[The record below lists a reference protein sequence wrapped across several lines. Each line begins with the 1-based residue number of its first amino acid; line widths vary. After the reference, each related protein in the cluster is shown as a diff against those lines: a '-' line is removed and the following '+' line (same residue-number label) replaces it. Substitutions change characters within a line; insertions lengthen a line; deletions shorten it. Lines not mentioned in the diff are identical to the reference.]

1 MVAHGTE
8 VCRRSTPRRP
18 DARPPTSGSIVRGP
32 AFALVADCR
41 SHTVRGAD
49 AGTSPR
55 RRLDRRCRR
64 ARRPHRL
71 VVSPGR
77 PRRPCSGPS
86 RPSRSWPRLAN
97 GCDPLRGPQPACRSS
112 TAPAGAGG
120 PGRLALLETS
130 TFPARRRGSVKSDH
144 VTLGCSRHAAVAPP
158 GGPRGPNGPS
168 TWCRLTRADA
178 PSAPG
183 RQNGTAITP
192 PAIAIFG
199 AHSSKYAR
207 SALYRGPSFSSSA

>member
-130 TFPARRRGSVKSDH
+130 TFPARRRGSVKSDQ
-144 VTLGCSRHAAVAPP
+144 VTLGCSRHAAVIRPARRAARTQRAEHVVQADT
-158 GGPRGPNGPS
+158 GG
-168 TWCRLTRADA
+168 RAVR
-178 PSAPG
+178 P
-183 RQNGTAITP
+183 
-192 PAIAIFG
+192 
-199 AHSSKYAR
+199 R
-207 SALYRGPSFSSSA
+207 SAERDRDHSPCDRHFRRTLIEVRKKRFVSRT